1 MLFGLP
7 PVVDFMIRM
16 AFTVSLLYLLFAWL
30 DYLYRGNNRYPRLFG
45 ALDRCTSLMLS
56 AILLTPFRRKQG
68 D

>member
-7 PVVDFMIRM
+7 PYVDFTIRM
-16 AFTVSLLYLLFAWL
+16 VFTVCVLYLLFAWL

-45 ALDRCTSLMLS
+45 ALDHGTSV
-56 AILLTPFRRKQG
+56 LLGALLLRPFRKQG

>member
-7 PVVDFMIRM
+7 PWIDFTIRM
-16 AFTVSLLYLLFAWL
+16 AFTISLLYLLFAWL

-45 ALDRCTSLMLS
+45 ALDRWTGLMVS
-56 AILLTPFRRKQG
+56 AMLMTPFRRKQ

>member
-7 PVVDFMIRM
+7 PYVDFTIRM
-16 AFTVSLLYLLFAWL
+16 VFTLCLLYLLFAWL

-45 ALDRCTSLMLS
+45 ALDNGTSMILS
-56 AILLTPFRRKQG
+56 AILLRPFRKRE